1 MRQDYK
7 FRDQKILRAEK
18 NYKYGKV
25 KAVSLE
31 KAILQENSLLKTTFS
46 AVKKSRK
53 LGNTILQKIKDNE
66 KSRSTEL

>member
-46 AVKKSRK
+46 AVKS
-53 LGNTILQKIKDNE
+53 LE
-66 KSRSTEL
+66 S